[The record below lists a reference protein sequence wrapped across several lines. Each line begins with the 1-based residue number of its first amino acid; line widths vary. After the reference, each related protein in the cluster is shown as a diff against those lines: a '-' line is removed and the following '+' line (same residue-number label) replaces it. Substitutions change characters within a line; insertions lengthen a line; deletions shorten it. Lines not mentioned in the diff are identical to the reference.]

1 MTSWFLLSAAG
12 WALFGAGSDLYDR
25 RLPNT
30 LNALGLLL
38 ALGCFA
44 GSGVACN
51 QASFGQCLVG
61 GVVGL
66 LALLPFWFFRLMGA
80 GDVKFFAVMGTLGGV
95 WILPPVFLIGSLIA
109 AVLAFGIILARDG
122 RLAGV
127 VPLPVAQW
135 LGEQGQR
142 GLPFGAALAAGF
154 VISLL
159 TGLDHP
165 ARVARLL
172 FG

>member
-1 MTSWFLLSAAG
+1 MKSWFPVFSVV
-12 WALFGAGSDLYDR
+12 WALLGAGFDLTDR

-30 LNALGLLL
+30 FNAGGLLL

-44 GSGVACN
+44 WSGVACN
-51 QASFGQCLVG
+51 QATFNQCLLG
-61 GVVGL
+61 GAAGL
-66 LALLPFWFFRLMGA
+66 LGLLPFWFFRLMGA

-95 WILPPVFLIGSLIA
+95 WILPPAFLIGSLFA
-109 AVLAFGIILARDG
+109 AMLAFGFVLARDG

-127 VPLPVAQW
+127 VPLRVAQW

-154 VISLL
+154 VISVVG
-159 TGLDHP
+159 GLDHP
-165 ARVARLL
+165 GRVVELL
-172 FG
+172 WK